1 MKITSTF
8 MAILMVCAVLVFN
21 TCDDPDS
28 VVNDKTHQLLS
39 LLPLGQTYTIGET
52 GPSGVGI
59 VFYITDGGLHG
70 LEAAPVDQ
78 SIGVVWIS
86 GTFQSLS
93 TGATG
98 TAIGTGLSNSNII
111 TGEPLESPSA
121 AQLCRNYRG
130 GGKTDWFFPSKDELN
145 QLYLQQAVVGGFAAS
160 AYWSSSEGAANGAW
174 GQGFPVGPQVN
185 VVNKNDTLY
194 VRAVRAF

>member
-1 MKITSTF
+1 MKIKITF
-8 MAILMVCAVLVFN
+8 KAILMLCVLLVFN

-28 VVNDKTHQLLS
+28 VVSDKRHQLLS
-39 LLPLGQTYTIGET
+39 LLPLGQIYVIGEI
-52 GPSGVGI
+52 GPSNVGI
-59 VFYITDGGLHG
+59 VFYVTDGGMHG

-111 TGEPLESPSA
+111 IGETGESP
-121 AQLCRNYRG
+121 
-130 GGKTDWFFPSKDELN
+130 
-145 QLYLQQAVVGGFAAS
+145 
-160 AYWSSSEGAANGAW
+160 
-174 GQGFPVGPQVN
+174 
-185 VVNKNDTLY
+185 
-194 VRAVRAF
+194 